1 MLKLTMEGGRILVV
15 NKDGTKRP
23 FSRIELKSLYNKLG
37 QSEGKAT
44 LRKKREQDDE

>member
-23 FSRIELKSLYNKLG
+23 FSRTELKNLHNKIG
-37 QSEGKAT
+37 QSEGKTT
-44 LRKKREQDDE
+44 LRKQREQDDE